1 MLPNG
6 WAFFPRRLLH
16 ARVGRRRAGQ
26 ASCPSKLLNERSAHR
41 NDPLTRRGPWPS
53 ATPSQLLRGN
63 APCTLPLLCSR
74 HEQTR
79 PKLFLCCT
87 QKTLFLSDTL
97 SSKEV
102 HAPLSYVNAQ
112 LLQNFFLWSNAEKQ
126 RRHVLSSKLR
136 CQRPDWS
143 KRSNLL
149 TSPRKVLRDAASKT
163 SLANPSV
170 LEHRTA
176 HLLQN
181 ATNFMFL
188 SRKNQLRSE

>member
-87 QKTLFLSDTL
+87 QKHS
-97 SSKEV
+97 
-102 HAPLSYVNAQ
+102 
-112 LLQNFFLWSNAEKQ
+112 FFPI
-126 RRHVLSSKLR
+126 R
-136 CQRPDWS
+136 CQAR
-143 KRSNLL
+143 RC
-149 TSPRKVLRDAASKT
+149 
-163 SLANPSV
+163 
-170 LEHRTA
+170 
-176 HLLQN
+176 
-181 ATNFMFL
+181 M
-188 SRKNQLRSE
+188 LRSAMSMHSCFKISFFDRTPKNKEGISSRVNCGVRDQIGQRDRIS